1 MGQSNGLKLNIKYD
15 KYLQSIAEGNIDSL
29 KQLYDE
35 VHRQIYFFA
44 LSILNDEEDAKDVMQ
59 ETFVKI
65 KFGAGQYR
73 PGTNPKAWI
82 FRIARNLSI
91 DMVRMR
97 KNN

>member
-1 MGQSNGLKLNIKYD
+1 
-15 KYLQSIAEGNIDSL
+15 
-29 KQLYDE
+29 
-35 VHRQIYFFA
+35 

-59 ETFVKI
+59 ETIVKI